1 MFLTT
6 QYFQWYCTRLIKLKW
21 SVIISAASQYWEI
34 SHQFPFLFLS
44 VFSISGLSPWWSL
57 HPLKSLQ
64 RIYDFNFVMDTDGKV
79 VLYVWRKRVWVVGHP
94 MVIIWG
100 NGWGVMPPTYVSLA
114 PRTTAIR
121 VLHSITAMCVSLALD
136 NNPPTGARGPLSTAA
151 HCWLADWTMFWC
163 IALLCSALLS
173 CQREASAFGRGVTL
187 SSHCLPSHLQLGGA
201 TAPVWGHIWKHTVEK
216 SQIKLLLQYQSQE
229 PFQFKNTVSM

>member
-34 SHQFPFLFLS
+34 SHQFHFLFLS

-64 RIYDFNFVMDTDGKV
+64 RIYDFKFVMDKDGKV

-121 VLHSITAMCVSLALD
+121 VLHSITAIRVYLWHWITI
-136 NNPPTGARGPLSTAA
+136 PPPVPGVPYPLQ
-151 HCWLADWTMFWC
+151 
-163 IALLCSALLS
+163 CSA
-173 CQREASAFGRGVTL
+173 G
-187 SSHCLPSHLQLGGA
+187 
-201 TAPVWGHIWKHTVEK
+201 
-216 SQIKLLLQYQSQE
+216 SQIEQCFDALHRSAVHWSAVHYFPVRGRLLLLAGGSHF
-229 PFQFKNTVSM
+229 PLTVFALICN